1 MEHIEIRPLR
11 NRHERE
17 QVYELWE
24 AAFPESKTFF
34 IERLEAE
41 PTYELETTWVASV
54 EGHLA
59 AAVQVFPFDIWC
71 GEKIV
76 SVAGIGNV
84 ATHPDYRG
92 RGLTHHIL
100 RHQLPWMKEKR
111 YDLSLLFTGIPKFY
125 EKLGWVPVQEAVHTF
140 HWKQREDRLLPATDP
155 LHIHSFRAED
165 KAGIQ
170 KLYDRCSQRYR
181 GARVRSESYW
191 EQAIFKRIGKDW
203 TALVARQGES
213 PVAYLLY
220 RKESDEVW
228 IQELCWEPQSEAAAA
243 ALLARVHAD
252 EPGVKSMAL
261 TFPDGQKHAAWERA
275 FAVQTVH
282 KSEAMWR
289 ILSKESLI
297 EKTGRKTA
305 GMSDEEL
312 VHSLFSSASF
322 LFWGADK
329 F

>member
-1 MEHIEIRPLR
+1 
-11 NRHERE
+11 
-17 QVYELWE
+17 
-24 AAFPESKTFF
+24 
-34 IERLEAE
+34 
-41 PTYELETTWVASV
+41 
-54 EGHLA
+54 
-59 AAVQVFPFDIWC
+59 
-71 GEKIV
+71 
-76 SVAGIGNV
+76 
-84 ATHPDYRG
+84 
-92 RGLTHHIL
+92 
-100 RHQLPWMKEKR
+100 
-111 YDLSLLFTGIPKFY
+111 
-125 EKLGWVPVQEAVHTF
+125 
-140 HWKQREDRLLPATDP
+140 
-155 LHIHSFRAED
+155 
-165 KAGIQ
+165 
-170 KLYDRCSQRYR
+170 
-181 GARVRSESYW
+181 
-191 EQAIFKRIGKDW
+191 
-203 TALVARQGES
+203 
-213 PVAYLLY
+213 
-220 RKESDEVW
+220 DEVW

-297 EKTGRKTA
+297 EKTGRETA